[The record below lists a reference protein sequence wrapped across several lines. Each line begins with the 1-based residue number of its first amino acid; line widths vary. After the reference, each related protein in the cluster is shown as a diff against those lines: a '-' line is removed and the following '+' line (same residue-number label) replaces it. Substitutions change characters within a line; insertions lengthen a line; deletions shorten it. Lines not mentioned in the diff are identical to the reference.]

1 MKDKTATKPIEMRN
15 VEPGAS
21 APIWPCFLKKQ
32 LLRFQKLLPGLRQS
46 GREEGRLLV
55 VTGTCGNRVLL
66 CDGKE
71 RPLERPKAKN
81 PRHLQKTTVT
91 LDTDTLATNRKL
103 KKALGELMRK

>member
-1 MKDKTATKPIEMRN
+1 MEFERGRVVLAT
-15 VEPGAS
+15 
-21 APIWPCFLKKQ
+21 C
-32 LLRFQKLLPGLRQS
+32 

-81 PRHLQKTTVT
+81 PRHLQKTNVT
-91 LDTDTLATNRKL
+91 LDTDTMATNRKL